1 MKLKFRGLAIMTSVL
16 FSLIGLIWFLA
27 PGLPMAGWGLTLTPS
42 VEVLGRR
49 SAALYLGVAAMFF
62 LARNAELSPARS
74 ALTKGIVLVGL
85 MLAALGVIEFATGHV
100 TPRILVAVVLEVSIA
115 LAFLYVGREQPLRSR
130 MARK

>member
-1 MKLKFRGLAIMTSVL
+1 MKLKFRGLAIVTSVL

-27 PGLPMAGWGLTLTPS
+27 PGLPMADWGLTLTPS

-62 LARNAELSPARS
+62 LARNAEPSPARS
-74 ALTKGIVLVGL
+74 ALSKGIVLVGL
-85 MLAALGVIEFATGHV
+85 MLAALGVFEFATGHV

-130 MARK
+130 IARK